1 MAGIEEEQHHVKFIE
16 ETGTFGKENTINIQ
30 KLSQWS
36 LQAHLGFLKL
46 NHSYEICLS
55 LDNPMTKDN
64 SRWLAND
71 STSKTYSS
79 VKCCENEDSKINLH
93 IILRAGKPKLMKE
106 LIKLTCST
114 DSSVHLEIT
123 LLARVL
129 GKGQGTPMLKDGIHC
144 IGAEVDEEAEASDWQ
159 GFD

>member
-1 MAGIEEEQHHVKFIE
+1 METGQHHVKFIE
-16 ETGTFGKENTINIQ
+16 ETGNFGKENTINIQ

-46 NHSYEICLS
+46 NHSYEIFIS
-55 LDNPMTKDN
+55 LDNPLTKDN
-64 SRWLAND
+64 SQWLAND
-71 STSKTYSS
+71 STAKTYSS
-79 VKCCENEDSKINLH
+79 VKCCETQGSKINLH

-106 LIKLTCST
+106 LISLSCST

-144 IGAEVDEEAEASDWQ
+144 IGAEVDEESEASDWQ